1 MATYESFIAP
11 LSGRVAG
18 VGEEVEETGG
28 VTLNGGMASLER
40 TGGRA
45 SSMGLAGGVAS
56 MELTGEGTGLELRDE
71 GAGMELTG
79 EVAGAGIELNGEGIS
94 MELTGEGA
102 SMELTGEGA
111 SMELTGEGTSM
122 ELTGEGA
129 SMELTGEGASM
140 ELTGKGTGLTDE
152 GARMEANGGGSGMEL
167 NGEEASMTLELT
179 GEGASMELSGEGAS
193 VGSMGKTESTS
204 SHITHHPKSGPCPM
218 SFTCLSANLSTE
230 SSVVTVNDSMPM
242 TLTCVETTGADSYTE
257 NKAPVRATTHSNIRG
272 GDEVVNAEHSDR
284 ASAHEQGGVVAP
296 QSCDDT
302 TSTELLAGSALTATN
317 EPSTCQQPGEA
328 GESHTSRVFKVPRK
342 SVRSQLKLRSS
353 GRKVVRASPCAQTPH
368 TASNSFQRLQSSTHF
383 PLTLNR
389 SLAHQSLNTTFTVNP
404 QPRAGTTSTASTPHN
419 TANPPLAASTVI
431 LPPTTSSP
439 PPPITPSHKPPST
452 LPHTSPPLPSSSSA
466 HTHSPVG
473 DAVAVAHSLLASP
486 PISASSSLITAPP
499 HTHSPWLHSLGDS
512 FNLLN
517 SGDETLSN
525 DSLPHSSANQ
535 QAQSGSE
542 PGQPQ
547 DPSEGAAASAQS
559 DMQTAQVAASVPHP
573 RVPAGTTHH
582 PPATPMNLAVGAAPS
597 QPSRL
602 VTALQQLRLGR
613 FRDLPPI
620 TIETPETVPLEMP
633 PMSNE
638 SLHVSALHVT
648 MNDTTLCGRSML
660 LSPSVYDKFMEQ
672 ICSKSVHQPSTD
684 PNGVSPSS
692 PHAISPRS
700 SQESRGEQPTTP
712 PSPSTLSPP
721 REPGPSTAT
730 PPPPS
735 SAYCP
740 PTVAVTGLD
749 DLPSNSLFSHFL
761 CDLTDR

>member
-1 MATYESFIAP
+1 MATDESFFAP

-18 VGEEVEETGG
+18 IGEEVAETGG
-28 VTLNGGMASLER
+28 VALNGGMASLEH

-56 MELTGEGTGLELRDE
+56 MGLAGEGTGLELRDE

-79 EVAGAGIELNGEGIS
+79 EGAS

-111 SMELTGEGTSM
+111 SMELTGEGT
-122 ELTGEGA
+122 
-129 SMELTGEGASM
+129 
-140 ELTGKGTGLTDE
+140 GLTDE
-152 GARMEANGGGSGMEL
+152 GARMEANGGGSSMEL

-179 GEGASMELSGEGAS
+179 GEGTNLELTGEGAS
-193 VGSMGKTESTS
+193 VGRMGKT
-204 SHITHHPKSGPCPM
+204 SHITHHPKSGPCSM

-242 TLTCVETTGADSYTE
+242 SLTCVETTGADSYTE
-257 NKAPVRATTHSNIRG
+257 NSNTLG

-431 LPPTTSSP
+431 LPPNTSSP
-439 PPPITPSHKPPST
+439 PPPVTPSHRPPSI
-452 LPHTSPPLPSSSSA
+452 LPHASPPLPSTPSA
-466 HTHSPVG
+466 HTLSPVG

-486 PISASSSLITAPP
+486 PVSASSSLITAAP

-517 SGDETLSN
+517 SGDETLSTAN
-525 DSLPHSSANQ
+525 DSLPHSSADQ
-535 QAQSGSE
+535 QAQGGSE

-547 DPSEGAAASAQS
+547 DPSEGTAASAQS
-559 DMQTAQVAASVPHP
+559 DVQMAQVAASVSHP
-573 RVPAGTTHH
+573 RAPAGTTHH
-582 PPATPMNLAVGAAPS
+582 PPATPMNLTAGAAPS

-633 PMSNE
+633 PVSNE

-648 MNDTTLCGRSML
+648 MNDTTLCGRSVL

-672 ICSKSVHQPSTD
+672 ICSKSAHQPSTD

-749 DLPSNSLFSHFL
+749 DLPSNTLFSHFL